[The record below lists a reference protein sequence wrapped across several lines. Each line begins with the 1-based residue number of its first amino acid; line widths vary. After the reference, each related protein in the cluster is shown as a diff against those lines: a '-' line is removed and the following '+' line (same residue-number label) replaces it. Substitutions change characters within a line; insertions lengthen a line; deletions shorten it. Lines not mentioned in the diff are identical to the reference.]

1 MNRIKDFFNL
11 LSYLQYPLVG
21 VSLVYYGL
29 FMLSLVEGAINWGL
43 LNYTL
48 LFYGIAI
55 SFSTLQDTRK
65 TQNKLSEK
73 VWKSPRRGKIFLA
86 LVSLLTFGFI
96 AGGLFG
102 VLYSRQPIHQELALG
117 LTVLGIGLIGLL
129 KAAVEMFEHH
139 RIDKNPLK
147 KAD

>member
-139 RIDKNPLK
+139 RIDKTR
-147 KAD
+147 